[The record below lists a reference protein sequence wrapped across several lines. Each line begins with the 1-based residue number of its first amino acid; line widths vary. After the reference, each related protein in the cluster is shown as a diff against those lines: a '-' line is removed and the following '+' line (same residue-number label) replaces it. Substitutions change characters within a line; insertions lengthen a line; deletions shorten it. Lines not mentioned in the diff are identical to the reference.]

1 MGKYDP
7 FQLQSVNREAI
18 NIEISNKVLNLRLKR
33 SAEVLLDGLQP
44 ITNALDKVQS
54 DKCTIG
60 EAVDVWK
67 RLTIHFKNDKQ
78 VETIVKKRYEQFITK
93 AHMLANILH
102 PALQGRLLNAEELNT
117 SMEFANEKYPKLVPI
132 IMKFQAKSPPFQTFK
147 FAESVTKTLTAIE
160 WWDSHSAM
168 LESDVLL
175 TVRQLLTAIASSSGV
190 ERVFSSYGLVHT
202 KLRNRLG
209 TDKAAKLVFLFK
221 IMNTNVNND

>member
-1 MGKYDP
+1 
-7 FQLQSVNREAI
+7 
-18 NIEISNKVLNLRLKR
+18 
-33 SAEVLLDGLQP
+33 
-44 ITNALDKVQS
+44 
-54 DKCTIG
+54 
-60 EAVDVWK
+60 
-67 RLTIHFKNDKQ
+67 
-78 VETIVKKRYEQFITK
+78 
-93 AHMLANILH
+93 MLANILH

-132 IMKFQAKSPPFQTFK
+132 IMKFQAKSLPFQTFK

-209 TDKAAKLVFLFK
+209 TDKAAKFVFLFK
-221 IMNTNVNND
+221 IMNTNINND